1 MAIHHYRK
9 KTGKEALPVKWIQII
24 LFVLTV
30 NGLFI
35 LLSIRFNDIIRII
48 DNPRRSTLQDDLD
61 VLLGKPAK
69 GFFNRETLEIEQL
82 LKATGRENRFALIK
96 RSSILLFALGAVAA
110 LLLNNPFLIPILGA
124 GFAFAPV
131 WYLRST
137 AASYKKHLNEELESA
152 ISVITTSY
160 LRSGDLLKSVR
171 ENIPYLNPPVKSHF
185 EAFLTESEM
194 LNANMISTINSLKMK
209 IPNRIYHEWCNTLIQ
224 CQSDRSMKNTLS
236 FTVQKFSDVRIIQS
250 ELEAI
255 INEPKKEAFTM
266 MLLVI
271 ANIPL
276 LYFLNQSWFK
286 TLLFTTPGKITLA
299 ICAALILFSFT
310 RVMQLCRPVDYKT

>member
-1 MAIHHYRK
+1 M
-9 KTGKEALPVKWIQII
+9 
-24 LFVLTV
+24 
-30 NGLFI
+30 
-35 LLSIRFNDIIRII
+35 LLSIRFNDFIRIM
-48 DNPRRSTLQDDLD
+48 DNPRRSTLQDDLH

-82 LKATGRENRFALIK
+82 LKATGRENRFALVK
-96 RSSILLFALGAVAA
+96 RISILLFALGATAA
-110 LLLNNPFLIPILGA
+110 LLLNNPFLIPILGT

-137 AASYKKHLNEELESA
+137 AASYKKHLNEELETA

-160 LRSGDLLKSVR
+160 LRSEDLFKSVR

-194 LNANMISTINSLKMK
+194 LNSNMISTINSLKMK

-236 FTVQKFSDVRIIQS
+236 FSVQKFSDVRIIQS

-266 MLLVI
+266 IFLVM

-276 LYFLNQSWFK
+276 LYVLNQSWFR

-299 ICAALILFSFT
+299 ICAALILFSIT
-310 RVMQLCRPVDYKT
+310 RVMQLSRPVDYKA

>member
-1 MAIHHYRK
+1 M
-9 KTGKEALPVKWIQII
+9 KWIQII

-35 LLSIRFNDIIRII
+35 LLSIRFNDFIRIM

-82 LKATGRENRFALIK
+82 LKATGRENRFALVK
-96 RSSILLFALGAVAA
+96 RASILLFALGAVAA

-185 EAFLTESEM
+185 EAFITESEM

-255 INEPKKEAFTM
+255 INEPKKEAFTI

-299 ICAALILFSFT
+299 LCAALILFSFT

>member
-1 MAIHHYRK
+1 M
-9 KTGKEALPVKWIQII
+9 
-24 LFVLTV
+24 
-30 NGLFI
+30 
-35 LLSIRFNDIIRII
+35 

-61 VLLGKPAK
+61 ALLGKPAK

-96 RSSILLFALGAVAA
+96 RASILLFALGAVAA

-185 EAFLTESEM
+185 EAFITESEM

>member
-1 MAIHHYRK
+1 M
-9 KTGKEALPVKWIQII
+9 
-24 LFVLTV
+24 
-30 NGLFI
+30 
-35 LLSIRFNDIIRII
+35 
-48 DNPRRSTLQDDLD
+48 DNPRRSTLQDDLN

-82 LKATGRENRFALIK
+82 LKVTGRENRFALVK
-96 RSSILLFALGAVAA
+96 RASILLFALGAVAA

-185 EAFLTESEM
+185 EAFITESEM

>member
-1 MAIHHYRK
+1 M
-9 KTGKEALPVKWIQII
+9 
-24 LFVLTV
+24 
-30 NGLFI
+30 
-35 LLSIRFNDIIRII
+35 

-82 LKATGRENRFALIK
+82 LKATGRENRFALVK
-96 RSSILLFALGAVAA
+96 RASILLFALGAVAA

-131 WYLRST
+131 WYLHST

-185 EAFLTESEM
+185 EAFITESEM

-299 ICAALILFSFT
+299 LCAALILFSFT